1 MFCVL
6 SFLPRLF
13 NTSCCCLKQFFIL
26 LYVLIWLEFFFNET
40 VNECPKF
47 QSFTAPRSKTLEV
60 TKTCPKRSDWIS
72 KRSFGHDLTL
82 GYYDSNWNKLH
93 YLQLFLLLYILRG
106 PFPDA
111 LACISFIAFCSSLC
125 FCLNAISS
133 YKRNSN
139 WKLPLDS
146 FNEYYSIN
154 IRLKTF

>member
-1 MFCVL
+1 MPKIPKLQWSKVKNTW
-6 SFLPRLF
+6 SDKNLPE
-13 NTSCCCLKQFFIL
+13 N
-26 LYVLIWLEFFFNET
+26 
-40 VNECPKF
+40 
-47 QSFTAPRSKTLEV
+47 
-60 TKTCPKRSDWIS
+60 WIS
-72 KRSFGHDLTL
+72 KSSFGHDLTL

-93 YLQLFLLLYILRG
+93 YLQLFLLIYILRG

-154 IRLKTF
+154 IRLKMFKSAIKVQNNKNLLRPVESSEKS